1 MDLRIVQQKS
11 QLFLGYLVLKL
22 LFIMV
27 VRLNGAI
34 EMDESLRVNLKYKK
48 KTGLVL
54 QVHLGNVCVYLILLW
69 PRALEST

>member
-27 VRLNGAI
+27 VRLNEAI

-48 KTGLVL
+48 KNWPSFASSFGKCL
-54 QVHLGNVCVYLILLW
+54 CLLDT
-69 PRALEST
+69 PLAQSS